1 MLAQIENNYP
11 EDVRVVYRHFPLISI
26 HDKAALA
33 TQASEAAG
41 AQGEF
46 WAMHDLLFEHQS
58 EWASLSV
65 EQFQDWLIE
74 RAAELG
80 LDTQQF
86 TNEMLS
92 DANAEFAQQ
101 AFDENASIPI
111 LYTPFLIFDDQI
123 WDKDIPPNFEYLSTV
138 LELTLLKKRQFTE
151 CPPMVID
158 PLKNYSAILHTENGD
173 ITIELY
179 AEDAPLAVNNFVF
192 LANEGWY
199 DGVTFHRVLPGFVA
213 QAGDPTGTGLGGPG
227 YAFENEISD
236 DLSFDRAG
244 VVGMA
249 NAGPDTNGSQ
259 FYISLAPVPHLDGG
273 YTIFGQVIAGM
284 DVVESI
290 TPRDPQQGSSL
301 PPGDKIVSVTIVE
314 K

>member
-33 TQASEAAG
+33 TQASDAAG

-46 WAMHDLLFEHQS
+46 WAMHDLLFEHQG
-58 EWASLSV
+58 EWATLSV
-65 EQFQDWLIE
+65 EQFQDWLVE
-74 RAAELG
+74 QAADLG
-80 LDTQQF
+80 LDADQF
-86 TNEMLS
+86 NADMLS
-92 DANAEFAQQ
+92 EENAAQAQ
-101 AFDENASIPI
+101 FAFDDAVNMGLPG
-111 LYTPFLIFDDQI
+111 TPFLLVNDQYYGGPR
-123 WDKDIPPNFEYLSTV
+123 DYGSMESLVELLF
-138 LELTLLKKRQFTE
+138 LEDQQFTE

-259 FYISLAPVPHLDGG
+259 FYITLAPVPHLDGG
-273 YTIFGQVIAGM
+273 YSIFGQVIAGM
-284 DVVESI
+284 EVVESI
-290 TPRDPQQGSSL
+290 TPRDPQPGASL